1 MNNLNNL
8 SGIPMGAQQPGR
20 PFTMQFQNQLG
31 AGKPNAGPVDYSWQG
46 NITREMRDGHVKQLY
61 RHFFSFSRK
70 VANLL
75 IAKISL

>member
-31 AGKPNAGPVDYSWQG
+31 AGKPNAGPVDYSWQA
-46 NITREMRDGHVKQLY
+46 NITREMRDGCVKQLY
-61 RHFFSFSRK
+61 RHFFRFYEHR
-70 VANLL
+70 
-75 IAKISL
+75 